1 MTDSYGFL
9 EVRFGV
15 SSACIMSLYGN
26 FQIFLMKR
34 AVFQGKLNYGW
45 KAMLFIK
52 VQFRRNAFALEAFN
66 HRLTPVFAIETLVLI
81 GGIFISIEK
90 INFLYERI

>member
-1 MTDSYGFL
+1 
-9 EVRFGV
+9 
-15 SSACIMSLYGN
+15 
-26 FQIFLMKR
+26 
-34 AVFQGKLNYGW
+34 
-45 KAMLFIK
+45 MLFIK

-66 HRLTPVFAIETLVLI
+66 HRLTPVFANETLVLI